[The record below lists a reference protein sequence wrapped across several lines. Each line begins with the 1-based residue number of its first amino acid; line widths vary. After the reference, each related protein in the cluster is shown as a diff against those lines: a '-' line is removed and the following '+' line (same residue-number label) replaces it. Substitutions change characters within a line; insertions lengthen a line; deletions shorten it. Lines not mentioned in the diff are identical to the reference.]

1 MQLTKLSIQRLNG
14 VHPKLQAVVLL
25 AALQTD
31 FPFNVSE
38 GIRSKERQIQ
48 MFNEGKSKTKNGKH
62 LVQSDGYGHAVDL
75 YPLTEDRK
83 QIDWNGF
90 DRLVEA
96 MESAAEQLGYKITC
110 GHHWKSFNDSP
121 HFEI

>member
-75 YPLTEDRK
+75 YPLTDDRN

-90 DRLVEA
+90 QKLVDA
-96 MESAAEQLGYKITC
+96 MESAATQLGYKITC
-110 GHHWKSFNDSP
+110 GHHWKSFKDSP